1 VTPPAAAPSPVT
13 YRPFSP
19 PAGDGNPDD
28 NKT

>member
-1 VTPPAAAPSPVT
+1 VPSPVT

-19 PAGDGNPDD
+19 PGGDGNPDD

>member
-1 VTPPAAAPSPVT
+1 VPAASPSPVT

-19 PAGDGNPDD
+19 PGGDGNPDD